1 MEKAKLCH
9 TYLGHF
15 DTSRGMPASLEG
27 VGGHRDKSMSNG
39 HGESEVS
46 QKRDAALEVSNCRNY
61 CQKLPLA
68 FLALVSRR
76 PMKCKQDKQTIN
88 MTATRDTSHDV
99 QLVNPVPPA
108 VTRLANQRAA
118 NGRSSR
124 VGSDLEAFQT
134 SVW

>member
-1 MEKAKLCH
+1 
-9 TYLGHF
+9 
-15 DTSRGMPASLEG
+15 MPASLEG

-39 HGESEVS
+39 HGECVSLCGESKEGRSVGGIKLSKLLSE
-46 QKRDAALEVSNCRNY
+46 AATCFFGTSVP
-61 CQKLPLA
+61 QT
-68 FLALVSRR
+68 
-76 PMKCKQDKQTIN
+76 DKVQTGQTEN
-88 MTATRDTSHDV
+88 DMTGTRDTSHDV

-118 NGRSSR
+118 KGRSSR